1 MDNKIKIK
9 LFGNLSELANT
20 QEIWIDLKTTFFELR
35 DELFLEFPLLVNK
48 EFVFAIN
55 QKITHENVIINQNTE
70 IALLPPFSGG

>member
-1 MDNKIKIK
+1 
-9 LFGNLSELANT
+9 LSELANS
-20 QEIWIDLKTTFFELR
+20 QEIWIDFKTTFFELR
-35 DELFLEFPLLVNK
+35 DELFLQFPLLVNK

>member
-9 LFGNLSELANT
+9 LFGNLSELVNT
-20 QEIWIDLKTTFFELR
+20 HEIWIDFKSTFFELKA
-35 DELFLEFPLLVNK
+35 ELFLQFPMFENK

-55 QKITHENVIINQNTE
+55 QKITHKNIIINQNAE

>member
-55 QKITHENVIINQNTE
+55 QKITHENVIINQNAE

>member
-20 QEIWIDLKTTFFELR
+20 QEIWIDFKTTFFELR

>member
-9 LFGNLSELANT
+9 LFGNLSELENT
-20 QEIWIDLKTTFFELR
+20 QEIWIDFKTTFFELR
-35 DELFLEFPLLVNK
+35 DELFLQFPLLVNK

>member
-9 LFGNLSELANT
+9 LFGNLSELVNA
-20 QEIWIDLKTTFFELR
+20 QEILIDFKSTFFELKA
-35 DELFLEFPLLVNK
+35 ELFLQFPMLENK

-55 QKITHENVIINQNTE
+55 QKIMHENLIINQNAE

>member
-9 LFGNLSELANT
+9 LFGNLSELVNA
-20 QEIWIDLKTTFFELR
+20 QEILIDFKSTFFELKS
-35 DELFLEFPLLVNK
+35 ELFLQFPMFENK

-55 QKITHENVIINQNTE
+55 QKITHENVIINQNAE

>member
-20 QEIWIDLKTTFFELR
+20 QVIWIDFKTTFFELR
-35 DELFLEFPLLVNK
+35 DELFLQFPLLVNK

-55 QKITHENVIINQNTE
+55 QKITHENVIINQNAE

>member
-9 LFGNLSELANT
+9 LFGNLSELVNT
-20 QEIWIDLKTTFFELR
+20 HEILIDFKSTFFELKA
-35 DELFLEFPLLVNK
+35 ELLLQFPMFENK

-55 QKITHENVIINQNTE
+55 GKITHENIIINQNAE